1 MILLVFI
8 AAALPVFPSPGSFLT
23 PLCSPVTLPGTDD
36 PDLCEGWPVSFNTP
50 GGGFPYTPT
59 LFDINGDGAMEVFCT
74 GGHTFGLSGDGSFL
88 PGWPATEMAY
98 MGYGTNDQMPG
109 PSCADMTGAG
119 SPAVLWSERDWY
131 AGSAYMWC
139 FNGRLP
145 DGGDLGSFPQEAPD
159 DFSNALAS
167 PFVLGDSDNDGDLEA
182 WSAHT
187 LGNTGAY
194 YRISGF
200 DNGGN
205 ILFTTDLDPS
215 EQILCV
221 YFGDLEGDGQDEFL
235 AVSMLAGAYRLFA
248 FEPDGQVSTGFPVQL
263 VSPGGNAIFGP
274 PVIADLDGDADLEI
288 MIGHNTGTTSFIQAR
303 HHDGSPAAGFPV
315 TVATQS
321 QLFYFALGDVT
332 GDQLPEIVALDN
344 HLGSSYRAHAL
355 NLVTGEPLPGWP
367 VSVPNWPKG
376 FPTVV
381 DVDNDGSQDIVFVT
395 EGGLLYALSGDGAT
409 IEGYPKTMTAPS
421 ISGVAAGDID
431 NDALYE
437 LVAVTWNGWAYAWNT
452 TGETGADGADWP
464 MRGVDERNTGVF
476 NGSGGSSGCDPSVP
490 RQVFLSPANN
500 PSSGA
505 TAFTLPAGSGGTV
518 TIFDSYGRVVT
529 ELAAGT
535 GDCVTWI
542 PGPDERNG
550 VYFARL
556 NCPSGTASAK
566 IVLLR

>member
-1 MILLVFI
+1 MLAILVI
-8 AAALPVFPSPGSFLT
+8 AAALPVLPTSGSFLT
-23 PLCSPVTLPGTDD
+23 PFTSPLTPPSTED
-36 PDLCEGWPVSFNTP
+36 PDVCEGWPVSFNTP

-59 LFDINGDGAMEVFCT
+59 LYDINGDGALEVFCT

-88 PGWPATEMAY
+88 PGWPVTEMAY

-109 PSCADMTGAG
+109 PSGADMTGG
-119 SPAVLWSERDWY
+119 GDMAVLWSERDWY
-131 AGSAYMWC
+131 AGSAYMWS

-145 DGGDLGSFPQEAPD
+145 GGGNLGAFPQEAPD

-167 PFVLGDSDNDGDLEA
+167 PFVLGDSDNDGNLEA

-200 DNGGN
+200 DHAGSL
-205 ILFTTDLDPS
+205 LFTTDLDPA

-221 YFGDLEGDGQDEFL
+221 YFGDLAGDGQDEFM
-235 AVSMLAGAYRLFA
+235 AVTLFGGAYRLFA
-248 FEPDGQVSTGFPVQL
+248 FEPDGQISTGFPVSL
-263 VSPGGNAIFGP
+263 VSPGGSAIFGP

-288 MIGHNTGTTSFIQAR
+288 MIGHNTGTTSYIQAR
-303 HHDGSPAAGFPV
+303 HHDGSPVDGFPI

-332 GDQLPEIVALDN
+332 GDQVPELVALEN
-344 HLGSSYRAHAL
+344 HLGSNYRAHVL
-355 NLVTGEPLPGWP
+355 NLGTGEPLPGWP
-367 VSVPNWPKG
+367 VAVPNWPKG

-381 DVDNDGSQDIVFVT
+381 DVDNDGMQDFVFVT
-395 EGGLLYALSGDGAT
+395 EGGMLYALSGGGAM
-409 IEGYPKTMTAPS
+409 IEGYPRTMTAPS

-431 NDALYE
+431 GDGLYE

-452 TGETGADGADWP
+452 TGEVGAADWP

-476 NGSGGSSGCDPSVP
+476 KGSGGPSGCDPSAP
-490 RQVFLSPANN
+490 RQLFLSPVTN
-500 PSSGA
+500 PSYG
-505 TAFTLPAGSGGTV
+505 TTLFMLPAGSGGTV
-518 TIFDSYGRVVT
+518 TVFDACGRLVT
-529 ELAAGT
+529 EIPTGQ
-535 GDCVTWI
+535 GDCVSWN
-542 PGPDERNG
+542 PGPGDRNG

-556 NCPSGTASAK
+556 LCPSGTVSAK